1 VLETNVERK
10 NDLKLCL
17 EAFVLLHV
25 HEKRLFKMLEVFRG
39 PNTFMPY

>member
-1 VLETNVERK
+1 MLETNVEK
-10 NDLKLCL
+10 MNDFKLCH

-25 HEKRLFKMLEVFRG
+25 HEKRLFKMIKVFRG